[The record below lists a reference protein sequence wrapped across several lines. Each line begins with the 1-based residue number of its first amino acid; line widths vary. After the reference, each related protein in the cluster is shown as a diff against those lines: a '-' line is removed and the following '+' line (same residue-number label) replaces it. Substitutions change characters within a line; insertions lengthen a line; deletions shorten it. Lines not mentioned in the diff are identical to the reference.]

1 MEEETDEKEIREVMA
16 DILQD
21 CRVVTLATEFDGRPW
36 ATTIFFGMKGSDLYC
51 VVEDRGH
58 GMANL
63 KRNPN
68 VAFAIDNGVPDRFVQ
83 GTGTAEV
90 VDREEEDE
98 GRKIVLDRVPEYKP
112 FFEMTETSVVRITLR
127 EVLVTDVTR
136 EWFPA
141 KSLSF

>member
-1 MEEETDEKEIREVMA
+1 
-16 DILQD
+16 
-21 CRVVTLATEFDGRPW
+21 
-36 ATTIFFGMKGSDLYC
+36 
-51 VVEDRGH
+51 
-58 GMANL
+58 MANL

-127 EVLVTDVTR
+127 EVLVTDVTK

-141 KSLSF
+141 RSLRF